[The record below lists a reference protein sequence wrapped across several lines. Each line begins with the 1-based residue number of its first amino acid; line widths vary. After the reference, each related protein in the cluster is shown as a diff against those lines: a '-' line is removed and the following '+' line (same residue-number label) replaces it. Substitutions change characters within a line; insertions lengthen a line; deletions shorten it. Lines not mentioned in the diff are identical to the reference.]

1 MSHSPVQ
8 QPPTGPDFQPGE
20 IASALDQLGV
30 PPSPAPADATAPATP
45 TLVRWSELLSAI
57 PTDKRLKPITE
68 FSHAI
73 QAGVIQAATIT
84 EEFNLPYL
92 NTNSKESPFRSKD
105 ELILDTPEMRDW
117 FREQATESTYALIS
131 LGVEVKITEEQIVK
145 GELDFARLAEIRRAA
160 AAAQQQTPDHTAA
173 APARKSEATRNQK
186 STPKTGTPTGS
197 ARSEKTPKDTPVT
210 SE

>member
-8 QPPTGPDFQPGE
+8 EPPTGPDFQPGE
-20 IASALDQLGV
+20 IASALDQLGA
-30 PPSPAPADATAPATP
+30 PPIPAPADTARTDTP
-45 TLVRWSELLSAI
+45 GLVRWSELLRAI
-57 PTDKRLKPITE
+57 PTQQRLKPITE

-73 QAGVIQAATIT
+73 HQGVIQAATIT

-92 NTNSKESPFRSKD
+92 NTNNKEGQFKSKD
-105 ELILDTPEMRDW
+105 ELILDTPEMRNW

-131 LGVEVKITEEQIVK
+131 RGVEVKITEEQIVK

-160 AAAQQQTPDHTAA
+160 AQQQTLDHTAA
-173 APARKSEATRNQK
+173 PARTSEATPKQK
-186 STPKTGTPTGS
+186 STPKTSTPTGS
-197 ARSEKTPKDTPVT
+197 AKPEKAPKDTPAT

>member
-1 MSHSPVQ
+1 Q
-8 QPPTGPDFQPGE
+8 Q
-20 IASALDQLGV
+20 
-30 PPSPAPADATAPATP
+30 
-45 TLVRWSELLSAI
+45 
-57 PTDKRLKPITE
+57 RLKPITE

-73 QAGVIQAATIT
+73 HQGVIQAATIT
-84 EEFNLPYL
+84 EEFNLSYL
-92 NTNSKESPFRSKD
+92 NTNSKESPFKSKD

-160 AAAQQQTPDHTAA
+160 AATQQQTPDHTA

-197 ARSEKTPKDTPVT
+197 ARSEKAPKDTPAT